1 MAGGK
6 QTPRKRPVQAPKQR
20 AATPRRRQGSGRVL
34 LAAAA
39 VVLLVAVGIGV
50 GVALA
55 GTSGSSSSSLKHVST
70 LRTLLRGIPQHG
82 NVLGSPSAPV
92 TLVEYVDMQCPY
104 CDAFEKQ
111 VFPELVHNYIRPG
124 TVKLVVR
131 PLAFIGPDSVRGR
144 NAVIAAGG
152 QNRFFNL
159 MELIYF
165 NQGTENTG
173 WLSESTVDR
182 AATATGVDVERF
194 RRGPELDGR
203 GRRRELVR
211 RAGESAGR
219 PLDPHCARGTKRRH
233 ADRGAAELADR
244 SHVGRRRDPAD
255 HGLAARQ
262 EKASPIA

>member
-1 MAGGK
+1 
-6 QTPRKRPVQAPKQR
+6 
-20 AATPRRRQGSGRVL
+20 
-34 LAAAA
+34 
-39 VVLLVAVGIGV
+39 
-50 GVALA
+50 
-55 GTSGSSSSSLKHVST
+55 
-70 LRTLLRGIPQHG
+70 
-82 NVLGSPSAPV
+82 V

-111 VFPELVHNYIRPG
+111 VFPELVRNYIRPG

-182 AATATGVDVERF
+182 AATATGVDAER
-194 RRGPELDGR
+194 LDAAR
-203 GRRRELVR
+203 NSTAVAAAASSFDALA
-211 RAGESAGR
+211 RAQGVHST
-219 PLDPHCARGTKRRH
+219 PTVL
-233 ADRGAAELADR
+233 
-244 SHVGRRRDPAD
+244 VGRS
-255 HGLAARQ
+255 GGTLTEVQ
-262 EKASPIA
+262 LSSPTDLTSVVNAIQLITG